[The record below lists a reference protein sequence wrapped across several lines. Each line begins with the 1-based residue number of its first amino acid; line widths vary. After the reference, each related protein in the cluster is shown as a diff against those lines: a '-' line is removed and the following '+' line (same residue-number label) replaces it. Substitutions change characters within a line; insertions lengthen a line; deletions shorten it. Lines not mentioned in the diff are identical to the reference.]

1 MNEIEKRVKEIIRE
15 NNIEIKDKIS
25 FCNFALLYM
34 HGQRDSLKEQLDKA
48 TNENN

>member
-15 NNIEIKDKIS
+15 NNIEIKDKVS
-25 FCNFALLYM
+25 FYNFALLYI
-34 HGQRDSLKEQLDKA
+34 HGQRDLLKEQIDKA